1 MPFFKK
7 SLASFS
13 KDKKTLFLKVF
24 FSMDSKIAS
33 RKLGYGFSS
42 EYKEIPLSDFIA
54 NAKKELETVPKF
66 DPWRL
71 ISVERKKNNFF
82 DIQTREDALKDEKS
96 FSKKKKTLIQT
107 YLKSAGFYKSEID
120 GDFGKGTRSAI
131 NNWQKSIGKEGT
143 GYLTKRQIKL
153 LERYYGGYLGYN
165 YPSEMHN
172 LSTWDLS
179 LMDLRYPTSIEKAVN
194 HLLEMDSERKRL
206 RELLAAGKI
215 PNSELQRLWWKKY
228 NSFSWWRDTQT
239 RSIDV
244 VYGDTPTFNR
254 FWHFW
259 INYFSIS
266 VDAVEAELFGSYYLT
281 LRKNMTSNFSDLLY
295 DAVWHPAMQLYLSNQ
310 ESTGPNS
317 KRARDIKKNKKKKI
331 AAINENLAR
340 ELLELFTLTPA
351 AGYTQDDVNGTAY
364 ILTGWGQVWDDDVKE
379 DYFNDYRHEPGVHKV
394 LGKKYRG
401 KPKEKLKALCDDLA
415 NHPMTARHVANK
427 LSRHFI
433 SDKPPQGAIQF
444 IENVYNQSSG
454 DLVKIHQAVV
464 DAVIKYSENSIK
476 FLQPELW
483 FFNVHKA
490 VGGGLPLSFFGQGD
504 NWGHDQ
510 TNNILYELGHL
521 NSRTPQPN
529 GWSDLAVDWLT
540 PEMMD
545 RRVRYIIQLL
555 TKLEYKLKFDPDE
568 YAIIFFG
575 KDSFEANAVKEAP
588 TFAEACL
595 KIFCHPKFLRT

>member
-1 MPFFKK
+1 M
-7 SLASFS
+7 
-13 KDKKTLFLKVF
+13 KVHF
-24 FSMDSKIAS
+24 HMDSKSAS

-42 EYKEIPLSDFIA
+42 EYQEIPLSEFVVIA
-54 NAKKELETVPKF
+54 KTELETVPKF

-71 ISVERKKNNFF
+71 IAVERKKKRILDNQSK
-82 DIQTREDALKDEKS
+82 DDAIKDEKA
-96 FSKKKKTLIQT
+96 FSKKYKKTLQK
-107 YLKSAGFYKSEID
+107 YLKYAGFYKSTID
-120 GDFGKGTRSAI
+120 GDFGKGTRAAI
-131 NNWQKSIGKEGT
+131 SNWQIYIDKEGT
-143 GYLTKRQIKL
+143 GYLTKKQIKL
-153 LERYYGGYLGYN
+153 LKKQYGGYLGYN
-165 YPSEMHN
+165 YPKEMNN

-179 LMDLRYPTSIEKAVN
+179 SADLRYPTSIKLAVE
-194 HLLEMDSERKRL
+194 HLLEMDSERERL
-206 RELLAAGKI
+206 RALLAAGEI
-215 PNSELQRLWWKKY
+215 TDNELQRLWWKKY
-228 NSFSWWRDTQT
+228 NAFAWWRDTQT
-239 RSIDV
+239 RSIDI

-259 INYFSIS
+259 INYFPIS
-266 VDAVEAELFGSYYLT
+266 VDAVEAELFGNYYLT

-295 DAVWHPAMQLYLSNQ
+295 DATWHPAMQLYLSNQ

-317 KRARDIKKNKKKKI
+317 RRARDIKKNREKKI

-364 ILTGWGQVWDDDVKE
+364 VLTGWGQVYDDDVKE
-379 DYFNDYRHEPGVHKV
+379 GYFNDYRHEPGAHKI

-401 KPKEKLKALCDDLA
+401 KPKDKLKALCIDLA

-427 LSRHFI
+427 LSLHFI
-433 SDKPPQGAIQF
+433 SDKPPEEAVQF

-454 DLVKIHQAVV
+454 DLVKVHQAVV
-464 DAVIKYSENSIK
+464 DAVIKYGDNSEK

-490 VGGGLPLSFFGQGD
+490 VGGGLPFKFLGQSD
-504 NWGHDQ
+504 DWGREQ
-510 TNNILYELGHL
+510 TNNILYEMGHL

-545 RRVRYIIQLL
+545 RRVRYIVQLSP
-555 TKLEYKLKFDPDE
+555 KLEYKLKFDPDE
-568 YAIIFFG
+568 YAVNFFG
-575 KDSFEANAVKEAP
+575 KESPEAAEVKAAPSF
-588 TFAEACL
+588 TRACL
-595 KIFCHPKFLRT
+595 KIFCHPKFMRT